1 MSTEGVFEGMKLL
14 IIYADRFSYKTTLK
28 TLESEDDRDE
38 ERTIENALVGFI
50 HVEPQDEERGSA
62 VETHLIK
69 LLKWAA
75 RKNDTK
81 RIVLHSF
88 AHLAEEKG
96 SPEFTKKLLNSAQER
111 LVKSD
116 YEAMQ
121 TPFGF
126 FLDLHVDAPGH
137 PLARIFKSI

>member
-1 MSTEGVFEGMKLL
+1 MKLL

-96 SPEFTKKLLNSAQER
+96 SPEFTKKLLNNAQER

>member
-1 MSTEGVFEGMKLL
+1 MKLL

-96 SPEFTKKLLNSAQER
+96 SPEFTKKLLNNAQER

-126 FLDLHVDAPGH
+126 FLDLHVYAPGH

>member
-1 MSTEGVFEGMKLL
+1 MKLL
-14 IIYADRFSYKTTLK
+14 MIYASSFAYKTTLK
-28 TLESEDDRDE
+28 TLESEAERNE
-38 ERTIENALVGFI
+38 EKVIEGALVGFI

-69 LLKWAA
+69 HLKWAA
-75 RKNDTK
+75 RKNETR

-96 SPEFTKKLLNSAQER
+96 SPEFTKKLLDNAQER
-111 LVKSD
+111 LIRSD
-116 YEAMQ
+116 YEALQ

>member
-1 MSTEGVFEGMKLL
+1 MKLL
-14 IIYADRFSYKTTLK
+14 MIYASSFAYKTTLK
-28 TLESEDDRDE
+28 TLESEAERNE
-38 ERTIENALVGFI
+38 EKVIEGALVGFI

-69 LLKWAA
+69 HLKWAA
-75 RKNDTK
+75 RKNETR

-96 SPEFTKKLLNSAQER
+96 SPEFTKKLLDSAQER
-111 LVKSD
+111 LIRSD
-116 YEAMQ
+116 YEALQ

>member
-1 MSTEGVFEGMKLL
+1 M
-14 IIYADRFSYKTTLK
+14 IYADRFAYKTTLK
-28 TLESEDDRDE
+28 TLDSEQDRDE
-38 ERTIENALVGFI
+38 QETIEGALIGFI
-50 HVEPQDEERGSA
+50 HVEPQDEERGSS
-62 VETHLIK
+62 VETHMIK
-69 LLKWAA
+69 HLKWAA
-75 RKNDTK
+75 RKNETQ

-96 SPEFTKKLLNSAQER
+96 SPEFTKKLLDGAQER
-111 LVKSD
+111 LIKSG
-116 YEAMQ
+116 YEATQ

>member
-1 MSTEGVFEGMKLL
+1 VKLL
-14 IIYADRFSYKTTLK
+14 MIYADRFAYKTTLK
-28 TLESEDDRDE
+28 TLDSEQDRDE
-38 ERTIENALVGFI
+38 EKSIENALIGFI
-50 HVEPQDEERGSA
+50 HVEPQDEERGSS
-62 VETHLIK
+62 VETHMIK
-69 LLKWAA
+69 HLKWAA
-75 RKNDTK
+75 RKNETQ

-96 SPEFTKKLLNSAQER
+96 SPEFTKKLLDGAQER
-111 LVKSD
+111 LIKSG
-116 YEAMQ
+116 YEATQ

>member
-1 MSTEGVFEGMKLL
+1 MKLL
-14 IIYADRFSYKTTLK
+14 IIYANRFAYKTTLK
-28 TLESEDDRDE
+28 TLDSEDDRDE
-38 ERTIENALVGFI
+38 KQTVEEALVGFI

-75 RKNDTK
+75 RKNETQ

-96 SPEFTKKLLNSAQER
+96 SPEFTKKLLDSAQER
-111 LVKSD
+111 LIKSG
-116 YEAMQ
+116 YEATQ

>member
-1 MSTEGVFEGMKLL
+1 MKLL
-14 IIYADRFSYKTTLK
+14 IIYANRFAYKTTLK
-28 TLESEDDRDE
+28 TLDSEDDRDE
-38 ERTIENALVGFI
+38 KQTVEEALVGFI

-75 RKNDTK
+75 RKNETQ

-96 SPEFTKKLLNSAQER
+96 SPEFTKKLLDSAQER
-111 LVKSD
+111 LVKSG
-116 YEAMQ
+116 YEALQ

>member
-1 MSTEGVFEGMKLL
+1 MKLL
-14 IIYADRFSYKTTLK
+14 IIYADRFAYKTELK
-28 TLESEDDRDE
+28 TLDSEDDRDE
-38 ERTIENALVGFI
+38 EQAIEDALVGFI
-50 HVEPQDEERGSA
+50 HVEPQDEEREGT

-69 LLKWAA
+69 HLKWAA
-75 RKNDTK
+75 RKNETK
-81 RIVLHSF
+81 KIILHSF

-96 SPEFTKKLLNSAQER
+96 SPEFTKKLLDSAQGR
-111 LVKSD
+111 LIKSG
-116 YEAMQ
+116 YAASQ

>member
-1 MSTEGVFEGMKLL
+1 MKLL
-14 IIYADRFSYKTTLK
+14 IIYADRFAYKTTLK
-28 TLESEDDRDE
+28 TLDSEDDRDE
-38 ERTIENALVGFI
+38 ERTVEEALVGFI
-50 HVEPQDEERGSA
+50 HVEPQDEEKGSA

-69 LLKWAA
+69 HLKWAA
-75 RKNDTK
+75 RKNETK
-81 RIVLHSF
+81 RIILHSF

-96 SPEFTKKLLNSAQER
+96 SPEFTKRLLDSAQER
-111 LVKSD
+111 LIKSG
-116 YEAMQ
+116 YEATQ

>member
-1 MSTEGVFEGMKLL
+1 M
-14 IIYADRFSYKTTLK
+14 IYANRFAYKTTLK
-28 TLESEDDRDE
+28 TLDSEDDRDE
-38 ERTIENALVGFI
+38 KQTVEEALVGFI
-50 HVEPQDEERGSA
+50 HVEPQDEERGSS
-62 VETHLIK
+62 VETHMIK

-75 RKNDTK
+75 RKNETQ

-96 SPEFTKKLLNSAQER
+96 SPDFTKKLLDGAQER
-111 LVKSD
+111 LVKSG
-116 YEAMQ
+116 YEALQ

>member
-1 MSTEGVFEGMKLL
+1 MKLL
-14 IIYADRFSYKTTLK
+14 IIYADRFAYKTTMK
-28 TLESEDDRDE
+28 TLDSEEERDE
-38 ERTIENALVGFI
+38 ERAIEDALVGFI

-75 RKNDTK
+75 RKNETQ
-81 RIVLHSF
+81 RIILHSF

-96 SPEFTKKLLNSAQER
+96 SPEFTKQLLDGAQER
-111 LVKSD
+111 LIKSG
-116 YEAMQ
+116 YEAIQ

-137 PLARIFKSI
+137 PLARIFKSV

>member
-1 MSTEGVFEGMKLL
+1 MKLL
-14 IIYADRFSYKTTLK
+14 IIYANRFAYKTTLK
-28 TLESEDDRDE
+28 TLDSEDARDE
-38 ERTIENALVGFI
+38 KQTVEEALVGFI

-75 RKNDTK
+75 RKNETQ

-96 SPEFTKKLLNSAQER
+96 SPEFTKKLLDSAQER
-111 LVKSD
+111 LVKSG
-116 YEAMQ
+116 YEALQ

>member
-1 MSTEGVFEGMKLL
+1 MKLL
-14 IIYADRFSYKTTLK
+14 MIYADRFSYKTTLK
-28 TLESEDDRDE
+28 TLDSEADRDE
-38 ERTIENALVGFI
+38 RETIEGALVGFI
-50 HVEPQDEERGSA
+50 HVEPQDEERGSS
-62 VETHLIK
+62 VETHMIK
-69 LLKWAA
+69 HLKWAA
-75 RKNDTK
+75 RKNETRK
-81 RIVLHSF
+81 IVLHSF

-96 SPEFTKKLLNSAQER
+96 SPEFTKKLLDSAQER

-116 YEAMQ
+116 YEALQ

>member
-1 MSTEGVFEGMKLL
+1 MKLL
-14 IIYADRFSYKTTLK
+14 IIYADRFAYKTALK
-28 TLESEDDRDE
+28 TLDSEDDRDE
-38 ERTIENALVGFI
+38 EQAIEDALVGFI
-50 HVEPQDEERGSA
+50 HVEPQDEEREST

-69 LLKWAA
+69 HLKWAA
-75 RKNDTK
+75 RKNETK
-81 RIVLHSF
+81 KIILHSF

-96 SPEFTKKLLNSAQER
+96 SPEFTKKLLDSAQER
-111 LVKSD
+111 LIKSG
-116 YEAMQ
+116 YEASQ

>member
-1 MSTEGVFEGMKLL
+1 MRVLM
-14 IIYADRFSYKTTLK
+14 IYADRFSYKTALK
-28 TLESEDDRDE
+28 TLDSEEDRFE
-38 ERTIENALVGFI
+38 EKEIEGALVGFI
-50 HVEPQDEERGSA
+50 HAEPQDEDRGGA

-75 RKNDTK
+75 RKNETQ

-88 AHLAEEKG
+88 AHLAEDKA
-96 SPEFTKKLLNSAQER
+96 SPEFTKRILGGAEER
-111 LVKSD
+111 LRNSG
-116 YEAMQ
+116 YQAIQ

-126 FLDLHVDAPGH
+126 FLNLHVDAPGH

>member
-1 MSTEGVFEGMKLL
+1 MKLL
-14 IIYADRFSYKTTLK
+14 MIYAERFSYKTTLK
-28 TLESEDDRDE
+28 TLDSEEDRNE
-38 ERTIENALVGFI
+38 EKAFEGALVGFI

-75 RKNDTK
+75 RKNETQ

-96 SPEFTKKLLNSAQER
+96 SAEFTKKLLDGAQAR
-111 LVKSD
+111 LVKSG
-116 YEAMQ
+116 YEALQ

-137 PLARIFKSI
+137 PLARIFKSV